1 MAEPVV
7 DIIEAYNEHPYI
19 VTVRV
24 RSVWRLQAALAV
36 LWWAIV
42 VTRMLGV
49 GVRVSVSGRR
59 ANAKPTTDDV

>member
-1 MAEPVV
+1 MAKPIADVHV
-7 DIIEAYNEHPYI
+7 LEAYNEKPCI

-24 RSVWRLQAALAV
+24 RNVWRLQAALAV

-42 VTRMLGV
+42 VTRLLGV

-59 ANAKPTTDDV
+59 GNAG